1 MLRGLATQRYSAS
14 PDCQNRFRVGPLRN
28 KNGVKLD
35 PHTALLLAIG
45 PAIGWV
51 MVQAGVFKQMLERR
65 DDDRVCP
72 SCGRNSRAC
81 TCA

>member
-1 MLRGLATQRYSAS
+1 
-14 PDCQNRFRVGPLRN
+14 
-28 KNGVKLD
+28 VKLD